1 MTTTAILP
9 MGPYPAGTYT
19 IPATS
24 VPLNIGTV
32 KLSADRTL
40 WIDAASIV
48 VASMEW
54 SLDGGTTWSPGGSW
68 TSHGGTALLPDG
80 ITVSIET
87 NIVVTM
93 PQSTNPNRKVRGSV
107 VVSGATA
114 ISAVSLTTS

>member
-32 KLSADRTL
+32 KLAADRTAWL
-40 WIDAASIV
+40 DAASTV

-54 SLDGGTTWSPGGSW
+54 SFDGGTTWSPGGSW

-80 ITVSIET
+80 ITVSTES
-87 NIVVTM
+87 NAVFTM
-93 PQSTNPNRKVRGSV
+93 PQPTNPNRKVRGSV

-114 ISAVSLTTS
+114 TSSVSVTTS

>member
-54 SLDGGTTWSPGGSW
+54 SLDGGTIWSPGGSW
-68 TSHGGTALLPDG
+68 TSHGGTILMLDG
-80 ITVSIET
+80 ITVSLESNAT
-87 NIVVTM
+87 FTM
-93 PQSTNPNRKVRGSV
+93 PQPTNTNRKVRGSV

-114 ISAVSLTTS
+114 TASVSLTTS